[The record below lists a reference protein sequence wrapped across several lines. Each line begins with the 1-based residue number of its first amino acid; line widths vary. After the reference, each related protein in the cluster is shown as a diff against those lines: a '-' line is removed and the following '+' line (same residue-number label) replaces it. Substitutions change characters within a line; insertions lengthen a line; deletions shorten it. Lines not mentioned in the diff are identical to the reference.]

1 MQKVVLATGNPGK
14 VNEFSELLA
23 ECNLSV
29 ISQTELGISAIE
41 ETGLTFI
48 ENAILKA
55 RHVAKISGFAAI
67 ADDSG
72 LSVNALKGAPG
83 IYSAR
88 FAGEKASD
96 EKNLHKLLS
105 VMKDIPDNQ
114 RQAQFNCV
122 LVYLRHFADPTPI
135 ICHGIW
141 HGVLTHESKGSNG
154 FGYDPIFYDPKL
166 KLTAAQL
173 TKAQKN
179 AVSHRGQAL
188 RMLLGSLANA

>member
-1 MQKVVLATGNPGK
+1 MQKVILATGNASK
-14 VNEFSELLA
+14 VSEFSELLK
-23 ECNLSV
+23 ECNLNM
-29 ISQTELGISAIE
+29 ITQTELAISAVE

-48 ENAILKA
+48 ENSILKA
-55 RHVAKISGFAAI
+55 RHAAKISGLAAI

-72 LSVNALKGAPG
+72 ISVNALKGEPG
-83 IYSAR
+83 IYSTR
-88 FAGEKASD
+88 FAGENASD
-96 EKNLHKLLS
+96 EENLHKLLS

-122 LVYLRHFADPTPI
+122 LVYLRHFTDPTPI

-141 HGVLTHESKGSNG
+141 QGVLTHEPKGSNG
-154 FGYDPIFYDPKL
+154 FGYDPIFYDTKL

-179 AVSHRGQAL
+179 ALSHRGQAL
-188 RMLLGSLANA
+188 RMLLGSLTNA

>member
-1 MQKVVLATGNPGK
+1 MQKVVLATGNVGK
-14 VNEFSELLA
+14 VSEFSDLLK
-23 ECNLSV
+23 ECNLTV
-29 ISQTELGISAIE
+29 IAQTELAIIPIE

-48 ENAILKA
+48 ENTILKA
-55 RHVAKISGFAAI
+55 RHAAKISGFPAI

-72 LSVNALKGAPG
+72 LSVNTLKGAPG

-88 FAGEKASD
+88 FAGENASD
-96 EKNLHKLLS
+96 EENLHKLLS

-135 ICHGIW
+135 ICQGIW
-141 HGVLTHESKGSNG
+141 QGVLTHEPKGSNG
-154 FGYDPIFYDPKL
+154 FGYDPIFYDPQL

-173 TKAQKN
+173 TKTQKN
-179 AVSHRGQAL
+179 AFSHRGQAL
-188 RMLLGSLANA
+188 RMLLGSLINA